1 MLSVIRSDQTRHP
14 PDSLVTGHWSLV
26 THLAAMSRG
35 TKGWS
40 MLAMVGNSG
49 DSDSWATSHLATS

>member
-14 PDSLVTGHWSLV
+14 PDSLG